1 MKKYLVAFLLWNT
14 LAFGAARPIDRVHAY
29 AGNHKV
35 TVTARNGV
43 YWVEMEGS
51 DIFGIGA
58 TVDDAAEDFMVDV
71 DLEANEAG
79 KPYLTLKHGEQKT
92 PFVCPATSYC
102 I

>member
-1 MKKYLVAFLLWNT
+1 MKYLLTFLLWNS
-14 LAFGAARPIDRVHAY
+14 LAFGAARPIDRVRAY

-35 TVTARNGV
+35 TVRLNHGV

-51 DIFGIGA
+51 DIFGIGP

-71 DLEANEAG
+71 DLEAHEAD
-79 KPYLTLKHGEQKT
+79 KPYLTLHPGDQT
-92 PFVCPATSYC
+92 NQFVCPPSEAC

>member
-1 MKKYLVAFLLWNT
+1 MKTLIAFLLWNS
-14 LAFGAARPIDRVHAY
+14 LAFAAGRPLDHVRAY

-35 TVTARNGV
+35 TVRVNQGV

-51 DIFGIGA
+51 DIFGVGP

-71 DLEANEAG
+71 DIEAHETN
-79 KPYLTLKHGEQKT
+79 KPYLKRHSGASVT
-92 PFVCPATSYC
+92 PYVCPQTDLC